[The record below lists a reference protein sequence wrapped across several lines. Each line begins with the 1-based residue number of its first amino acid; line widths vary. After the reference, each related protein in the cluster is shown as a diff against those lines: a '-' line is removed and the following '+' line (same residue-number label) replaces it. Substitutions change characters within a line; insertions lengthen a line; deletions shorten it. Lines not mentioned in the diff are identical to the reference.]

1 MKRSLTQL
9 IQHRLVFHHTHDP
22 NDAQN
27 PDAGNT
33 YYTVHWHT
41 AYGLIRNGR
50 VVTMVQERH
59 GEAAATVMAM
69 LLQVGHCK
77 IGDLAGVFNFDEAAA
92 SKRDSGIEAP
102 APHVNGN
109 GLPNGVHKETA
120 MDDGSVNSIAQLHAI
135 LGKLLKAGILMKV
148 GNHTFK
154 SRQDVESEA
163 GNVVMTEMFPDGKVS
178 GPKKQ
183 IEFKREVDRLKRK
196 WRDDAEFNVD
206 RDAESRGSIQRPGM
220 NGVNPHKR
228 QRINGGYANGIAQED
243 PSIRLPVHGATPMFK
258 VTLLTS
264 PT

>member
-9 IQHRLVFHHTHDP
+9 IQHRLVCHHLHDP
-22 NDAQN
+22 HDTQN

-33 YYTVHWHT
+33 YYTIYWHT

-50 VVTMVQERH
+50 VVTMVQDRY

-77 IGDLAGVFNFDEAAA
+77 IGDLAGVFNFDEAVA
-92 SKRDSGIEAP
+92 SKGNSGLDSP

-109 GLPNGVHKETA
+109 GLPNGVHKDTA
-120 MDDGSVNSIAQLHAI
+120 KDDGTVNSILQLHAV

-148 GNHTFK
+148 GSHTFK
-154 SRQDVESEA
+154 SRQDVEGEA
-163 GNVVMTEMFPDGKVS
+163 ETVVMKEMFPDGKVS

-183 IEFKREVDRLKRK
+183 TEFRREVDRLKRK
-196 WRDDAEFNVD
+196 WRDEADFNAD
-206 RDAESRGSIQRPGM
+206 RDADSRGSIHRPGM

-228 QRINGGYANGIAQED
+228 QRINGGYTNGIAHED
-243 PSIRLPVHGATPMFK
+243 PSIKLPVHGAIPMFQ
-258 VTLLTS
+258 VPLLTP